1 MHNPAM
7 DIEVPSEIADVRD
20 ALRAAGMR
28 WTPQRRVIL
37 DALFQASGHVTGVE
51 LVERVQARD
60 ADTPPSTVYRTLDM
74 LERLGYVC
82 HSHGRDGREE
92 YHVLPE
98 EEHAHLVCD
107 QCGATWEMPPLG
119 AARADRQPRQ
129 EPVVHGRSVAP
140 DRERPL
146 RAMRAA
152 AVPRGLG
159 LGGHLRARR
168 SHQASGD
175 SHGA

>member
-1 MHNPAM
+1 MHNPPM
-7 DIEVPSEIADVRD
+7 EIEIPSEIADIRD

-37 DALFQASGHVTGVE
+37 DALFQSSGHVTAPE

-60 ADTPPSTVYRTLDM
+60 PEGPPSTVYRTLDM
-74 LERLGYVC
+74 LERLGYVA

-107 QCGATWEMPPLG
+107 HCGGTWE
-119 AARADRQPRQ
+119 
-129 EPVVHGRSVAP
+129 VAP
-140 DRERPL
+140 AEL
-146 RAMRAA
+146 R
-152 AVPRGLG
+152 
-159 LGGHLRARR
+159 
-168 SHQASGD
+168 
-175 SHGA
+175 